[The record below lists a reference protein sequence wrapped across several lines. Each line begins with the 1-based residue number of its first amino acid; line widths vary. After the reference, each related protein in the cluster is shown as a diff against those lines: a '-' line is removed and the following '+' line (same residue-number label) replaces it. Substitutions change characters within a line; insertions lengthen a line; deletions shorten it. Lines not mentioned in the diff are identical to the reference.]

1 MSEKY
6 KNTAKPDLVK
16 DLIAGLVVF
25 LVALPL
31 CLGIAVASGADPL
44 AGLIAGVLGGLV
56 VGFLSGSHTSVS
68 GPAAGLTAIVIAQIA
83 NLGFDGFLLALVIAG
98 VIQLVMGFAKA
109 GQLSSFFPSSVIKGL
124 LAAIGVILI
133 LKQIPHLLG
142 HDKDPEGEMSFI
154 QPDGEN
160 TFTELFETFY
170 EIGALFQH
178 EPHFG
183 AALIGIASIAI
194 LVIWGR
200 IPALKNSLV
209 PAPLVVVVLGVF
221 GQLGLGTLGDTWAIS
236 AEHLVKV
243 PTPESFTDWFKEFK
257 SPDWSKILELNI
269 YIGAV
274 TIAIVA
280 SLETLLNL
288 EAVDKLDHYK
298 RNSPGSREL
307 CAQGVGNICS
317 GLIGGLP
324 MTSVIVR
331 SSVNVNMRATTKV
344 SAIFHGFLLLIFVG
358 FFPSVLNLI
367 PLSALAGVLIVTGFK
382 LASPALFKKM
392 WSEGPYQ
399 FAPFLITLV
408 AIVFTDLLIGIIIG
422 LVVSLLFILNSN
434 LRQSLKQTQETHV
447 DGDVQHVQL
456 PNQVSFL
463 NRAAITRVLDSMTKG
478 QHLLVDAS
486 QSNYIDP
493 DILSLINE
501 FKEVEGPVRGI
512 QVSLRGFK
520 EKYNLSDDI
529 QYADYST
536 RELQSKISPDQVLE
550 LLKSGNQR
558 FCDGEQL
565 PRDYSRQVAATASG
579 QSPMAAVL
587 SCIDS
592 RVPAEL
598 VFDLGIGDIFSVRV
612 AGNVVGSKSLGSLEY
627 GVAVAGSKLLL
638 VMGHT
643 RCGAVTSSIQLV
655 SEDKDVAETTGCP
668 HLPPIV
674 SEVSQSFTKD
684 ECQSL
689 NDQSDDEREAFIDG
703 IARRNVQHTV
713 EQILERSAPIRKL
726 QEEGKVLVLGA
737 MYDVKSGQVE
747 FLEPAKA

>member
-1 MSEKY
+1 
-6 KNTAKPDLVK
+6 
-16 DLIAGLVVF
+16 
-25 LVALPL
+25 
-31 CLGIAVASGADPL
+31 
-44 AGLIAGVLGGLV
+44 

-142 HDKDPEGEMSFI
+142 HDKDPEGEMSFL

-160 TFTELFETFY
+160 TFTELFDTFY
-170 EIGALFQH
+170 EIAALFQS

-183 AALIGIASIAI
+183 SALIGVASIVI
-194 LVIWGR
+194 LVVWGR

-209 PAPLVVVVLGVF
+209 PAPLIVVVLGVF
-221 GQLGLGTLGDTWAIS
+221 GQLGLSNLGETWAIS
-236 AEHLVKV
+236 SDHLVNV
-243 PTPESFTDWFKEFK
+243 PTPDKFSEWFKEFQ
-257 SPDWSKILELNI
+257 SPNWSKIFELNI

-331 SSVNVNMRATTKV
+331 SSVNVNMRATTKR

-358 FFPSVLNLI
+358 FFPGVLNLI
-367 PLSALAGVLIVTGFK
+367 PLAALAGILIVTGFK
-382 LASPALFKKM
+382 LASPSLFQKM
-392 WSEGPYQ
+392 WHEGRYQ
-399 FAPFLITLV
+399 FAPFIITLI
-408 AIVFTDLLIGIIIG
+408 AIVFTDLLVGILIG
-422 LVVSLLFILNSN
+422 LAVSLVFILNSN
-434 LRQSLKQTQETHV
+434 LRQSLKRTLESHI
-447 DGDVQHVQL
+447 DGDVLHVQL

-463 NRAAITRVLDSMTKG
+463 NRASITRTFDEMKQGRHLVLD
-478 QHLLVDAS
+478 AS
-486 QSNYIDP
+486 ASDYIDP
-493 DILSLINE
+493 DILSLIRE
-501 FKEVEGPVRGI
+501 FKEVEGPVRGV
-512 QVSLRGFK
+512 QVSLKGFK
-520 EKYNLSDDI
+520 DKYNLSNEI

-536 RELQSKISPDQVLE
+536 RELQSKITPEQVLA

-558 FCDGEQL
+558 FRDGHQL
-565 PRDYSRQVAATASG
+565 ARDFSRQVASTASG
-579 QSPMAAVL
+579 QNPLAAVL

-592 RVPAEL
+592 RVPTEL

-612 AGNVVGSKSLGSLEY
+612 AGNIVGSKSLGSLEY

-643 RCGAVTSSIQLV
+643 RCGAVTASIQLV
-655 SEDKDVAETTGCP
+655 SEQKDVLEATGCP
-668 HLPPIV
+668 HLPSIV
-674 SEVSQSFTKD
+674 SEVNSSFNAHDCQHFSQLAD
-684 ECQSL
+684 ES
-689 NDQSDDEREAFIDG
+689 REEFIDD
-703 IARRNVQHTV
+703 IAKRNVMHTV
-713 EQILERSAPIRKL
+713 HQILERSEPIRKL
-726 QEEGKVLVLGA
+726 HEEGKVMVLGA
-737 MYDVKSGQVE
+737 MYDVKSGIVE
-747 FLEPAKA
+747 FLETPTH